1 MLWKYY
7 QLYGRVYKVSLGK
20 QSIIVVSEPD
30 MIKHIAITEFS
41 SLATEGFQ
49 M

>member
-7 QLYGRVYKVSLGK
+7 QLYRRVYKISFAR